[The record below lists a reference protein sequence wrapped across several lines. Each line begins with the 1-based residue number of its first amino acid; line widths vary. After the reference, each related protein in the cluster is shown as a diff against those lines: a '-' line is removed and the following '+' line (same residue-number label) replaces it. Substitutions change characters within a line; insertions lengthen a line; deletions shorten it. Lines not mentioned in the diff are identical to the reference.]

1 MAVFVALLYTAVT
14 SAAMAYAA
22 HLFGLAHFHLI
33 GGIPLGAAGI
43 GAGAAIGASIAIR
56 MFGTY
61 DTATMRIIAQLGGLM
76 AYAGAVGLDY
86 LGTSP
91 RALSTPVLSQLVD
104 VVRYLQLLVQQG
116 GTAFVEQ
123 LPGRV
128 QMPIQVRFWIGSVR
142 LIVEVVG
149 AVVATGW
156 MVSLMT
162 DVPFCWKNRRFF
174 ELRYLVESANAQA
187 VREWET
193 AMNQRRPVEA
203 RAIMARV
210 RAAKVRRDDKRWVRI
225 AVHQCTGCHAS
236 RVRIERRR
244 RAPGFVRTE
253 GSEEM
258 TLDAARGAALL
269 AT

>member
-1 MAVFVALLYTAVT
+1 MGVSTALLFTAVT
-14 SAAMAYAA
+14 SAAMAYVA

-43 GAGAAIGASIAIR
+43 GAGGAIGASIAVR

-61 DTATMRIIAQLGGLM
+61 DTATMRIVAQLGGLA
-76 AYAGAVGLDY
+76 AYLGAVGLDY
-86 LGTSP
+86 LGSHP
-91 RALSTPVLSQLVD
+91 NALLTPALSQLVE
-104 VVRYLQLLVQQG
+104 VVRYLQVLVQQG
-116 GTAFVEQ
+116 GAAFVEQ

-128 QMPIQVRFWIGSVR
+128 QIPIAVRFWIGGVR
-142 LIVEVVG
+142 LVVEVVG

-156 MVSLMT
+156 MLSLAT

-174 ELRYLVESANAQA
+174 DLRSLVESANAQA
-187 VREWET
+187 VREWEM

-244 RAPGFVRTE
+244 RAPGFVRTDA
-253 GSEEM
+253 SDEM
-258 TLDAARGAALL
+258 SLDAVRGAALL

>member
-1 MAVFVALLYTAVT
+1 MGAFVALLSTAVI
-14 SAAMAYAA
+14 SAAIAYAA
-22 HLFGLAHFHLI
+22 HLFGLAHWHLI

-43 GAGAAIGASIAIR
+43 GAGAAIGASMAVR

-61 DTATMRIIAQLGGLM
+61 DTPTMRIVAQFGGLM
-76 AYAGAVGLDY
+76 AYLGTVGFDY
-86 LGTSP
+86 LGSHP
-91 RALSTPVLSQLVD
+91 NALLTPALSQLVD
-104 VVRYLQLLVQQG
+104 AVRYLQLLVQQG
-116 GTAFVEQ
+116 GAAFVEQ

-128 QMPIQVRFWIGSVR
+128 QIPIAVRFWIGGVR
-142 LIVEVVG
+142 LVVEVVG

-156 MVSLMT
+156 MLSLVT
-162 DVPFCWKNRRFF
+162 DVPFCWKNRRFY
-174 ELRYLVESANAQA
+174 ELRSLVESANAQA
-187 VREWET
+187 VREWEM
-193 AMNQRRPVEA
+193 AMNQRRPIEA

-225 AVHQCTGCHAS
+225 AVHQCSGCHAS

-253 GSEEM
+253 ASDEM
-258 TLDAARGAALL
+258 SLDAARGAALL